1 MTQLVGQPALQSLG
15 LGRLRAPPCRAD
27 PGKLAAACTLAVI
40 AELGPSAVQLPGG
53 GRSYGDMTPASLEGS
68 GTSRNMAWQGSPPVT
83 KKTWV
88 KHYFFKHI
96 PDLLDETIT
105 KY

>member
-1 MTQLVGQPALQSLG
+1 MTQLVGQATLG

-53 GRSYGDMTPASLEGS
+53 GRSHGDMTPASLEGS
-68 GTSRNMAWQGSPPVT
+68 GTSRNMACRAVLQSQ

-96 PDLLDETIT
+96 ADLLDKTTTE
-105 KY
+105 Y

>member
-1 MTQLVGQPALQSLG
+1 MTQLVGQATLQSLG

-53 GRSYGDMTPASLEGS
+53 GRSHGDMTPASLEGS

-83 KKTWV
+83 KKNLGETL
-88 KHYFFKHI
+88 FFQTHC
-96 PDLLDETIT
+96 
-105 KY
+105 